1 MSQALLFGIGCIV
14 TVVVMTAVFILGF
27 SQFTRLED
35 DADDLVVVARSDEG
49 RVPADSHAA

>member
-35 DADDLVVVARSDEG
+35 ADDLMVVARSDDG
-49 RVPADSHAA
+49 RVSADSHAA